1 MENRVRSE
9 MDPRWQWKL
18 EDIYAD
24 NEKWEEDYAKAGRL
38 IARVAECAG
47 SMDTAEG
54 LLTTCARQEEASLV
68 CIRLYSYARMRRD
81 EDNGNTTYQA
91 LADRAQSLLVKLM
104 SATAFFNP
112 ELIRVGHEKVE
123 KFFAELPELER

>member
-1 MENRVRSE
+1 

-47 SMDTAEG
+47 SMDTA
-54 LLTTCARQEEASLV
+54 V
-68 CIRLYSYARMRRD
+68 
-81 EDNGNTTYQA
+81 
-91 LADRAQSLLVKLM
+91 
-104 SATAFFNP
+104 F
-112 ELIRVGHEKVE
+112 
-123 KFFAELPELER
+123 